1 MSRVNCW
8 SARPGLGAEPTC
20 SKERRASDCTQDLGD
35 RGVLVGERGVRG
47 GVTGLPSGTGESIG
61 VGLGSIA

>member
-8 SARPGLGAEPTC
+8 SARPGLGAEPIC
-20 SKERRASDCTQDLGD
+20 SKERRASDWTQDLGD